1 MSKKIQ
7 KRSAKFKLTVG
18 LEGIKGQKTLNE
30 IASEYRVNPSLVSKW
45 KRQILEQG
53 TVIFQPGSS
62 KAPHQE
68 QEREEA
74 KLYEQIGRLKMELEW
89 VKKKAGVFD

>member
-1 MSKKIQ
+1 MGKKIQ
-7 KRSAKFKLTVG
+7 KRRAKFKLTVG
-18 LEGIKGQKTLNE
+18 LEAIKGQKTLNE

-53 TVIFQPGSS
+53 TAIFQTGSITT
-62 KAPHQE
+62 ATQE

-89 VKKKAGVFD
+89 VKKKAGLFD